1 MTLKVLN
8 FTMHNR
14 LSKLHDELL
23 AAISAVRPVQADP
36 IVLIDGTP
44 MKEPVMIVQGLS
56 GEASDC
62 WVRLTVP
69 DDADESAIQ
78 AVIDAHSYD

>member
-1 MTLKVLN
+1 
-8 FTMHNR
+8 MHNK

-23 AAISAVRPVQADP
+23 SAISALRPVQADP
-36 IVLIDGTP
+36 IVLIDGVA
-44 MKEPVMIVQGLS
+44 MKNPVMYVEGVS

-62 WVRLTVP
+62 WVRLVVP

>member
-1 MTLKVLN
+1 MKVLN
-8 FTMHNR
+8 FTMHNK

-23 AAISAVRPVQADP
+23 AAIPALRSVQADP
-36 IVLIDGTP
+36 ILLIEGVA